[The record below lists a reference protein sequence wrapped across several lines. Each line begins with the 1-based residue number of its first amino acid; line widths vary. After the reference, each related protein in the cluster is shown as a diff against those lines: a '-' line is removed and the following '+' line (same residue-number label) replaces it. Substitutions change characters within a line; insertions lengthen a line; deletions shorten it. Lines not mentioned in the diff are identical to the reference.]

1 MSPIIKLRNELNAIE
16 DVIRRQKLPVND
28 AEKILTAISDS
39 RKQLREIAELYC
51 TADLD
56 FLPSARSRL
65 EAVR

>member
-1 MSPIIKLRNELNAIE
+1 MSPIIKLRNELRTIE

-51 TADLD
+51 AADLE
-56 FLPSARSRL
+56 FLPTERAT
-65 EAVR
+65 A